1 MEQVESAPLR
11 ATRDPP
17 SEGAE
22 LWNFIPV
29 GDRSSFVHLTFV
41 GHSLE
46 HKRTKYESNCCPPI
60 WRF

>member
-22 LWNFIPV
+22 LWNFIAV
-29 GDRSSFVHLTFV
+29 GDRFQLCSSNIRWSQL
-41 GHSLE
+41 GAQE
-46 HKRTKYESNCCPPI
+46 DEI
-60 WRF
+60 